1 MGWTHKVE
9 PELLCS
15 PLSLSLSIAALTEPS
30 WTSRVNLSLPLGN
43 FAWKK
48 AFQEELDTMDLMQDH
63 FPIPI
68 LKLTNLFSVRF
79 TDIII
84 LY

>member
-9 PELLCS
+9 PAA
-15 PLSLSLSIAALTEPS
+15 LSLSHSMAALTEPS

-48 AFQEELDTMDLMQDH
+48 AFQEELDTMDLMQEH
-63 FPIPI
+63 FLIPIP
-68 LKLTNLFSVRF
+68 KLTDLFSVRF
-79 TDIII
+79 ANMTV
-84 LY
+84 LC